1 MLPPA
6 GPSGR
11 APQVGGPPSQCGPR
25 GHLHGVLRPQQ
36 GLSCPPGL
44 DPGQTI
50 SLSPGRGA
58 SGQAHVHSRAL
69 ARRPTAQ
76 TWKRPGQTL
85 EPGQDL
91 PACPRAL
98 AVLVAAWETL
108 CAPAGPEAQE
118 NPPPRPPTGPEAQE
132 TFRAPAGPKAQDTEQ
147 ERGCG
152 RGLAEA
158 GMGHGFPVL
167 SSSDVCLA
175 SGR

>member
-1 MLPPA
+1 M
-6 GPSGR
+6 
-11 APQVGGPPSQCGPR
+11 
-25 GHLHGVLRPQQ
+25 
-36 GLSCPPGL
+36 
-44 DPGQTI
+44 
-50 SLSPGRGA
+50 
-58 SGQAHVHSRAL
+58 HSRAL

-108 CAPAGPEAQE
+108 CTPAGPEAQETLRAPVGPKAQETLRVPAGPKAQE

-132 TFRAPAGPKAQDTEQ
+132 TLCGPARPKAQETFRAPAGPKAQDTQQ